1 MGEKRVPAFA
11 LLSAMTI
18 WMGAIAILAFTVGPV
33 FAIRALGATMV
44 GSAVARLILPTGMVP
59 DVRGR
64 IWDAITLT
72 LLGLALLGLSD
83 WGNATNV
90 AIGGT

>member
-1 MGEKRVPAFA
+1 
-11 LLSAMTI
+11 
-18 WMGAIAILAFTVGPV
+18 
-33 FAIRALGATMV
+33 MV

-59 DVRGR
+59 NVRGR

-72 LLGLALLGLSD
+72 VLGLALLGLAD

-90 AIGGT
+90 ANGGT